1 LQTIDTLIET
11 ANNALKTYSYYN
23 RLVIL
28 NQGSRY
34 VKFRLYIKRDL
45 LVQVNRNEAAELTNM
60 VLLHNFKRIFARDEY
75 KGNWHR
81 HPISDPD
88 DHNHSGEGSR
98 QVTLKEFLLEVD
110 SILKEKELI

>member
-1 LQTIDTLIET
+1 MQTVDTLIET

-34 VKFRLYIKRDL
+34 IKFRLYIKREL
-45 LVQVNRNEAAELTNM
+45 FLQVNRNEAAELTNM
-60 VLLHNFKRIFARDEY
+60 VLLNHFKRIFARDKY

-88 DHNHSGEGSR
+88 EHNHSEEGSR
-98 QVTLKEFLLEVD
+98 QITLNEFLLEVD

>member
-1 LQTIDTLIET
+1 MQTVDTLVKT
-11 ANNALKTYSYYN
+11 ATNALKTYSYYN

-34 VKFRLYIKRDL
+34 IKFRLYIKKDL
-45 LVQVNRNEAAELTNM
+45 FVQVNRNEAAELTNL
-60 VLLHNFKRIFARDEY
+60 VLLHDFKRIFARDEY

-88 DHNHSGEGSR
+88 NHNHSEEGSR
-98 QVTLKEFLLEVD
+98 QVTLNEFLLEVD
-110 SILKEKELI
+110 LILNEKELI